1 MKIKKIE
8 QKWGRKK
15 GVSPKSLLGLMAF
28 AICLWLGA
36 VCRAEA
42 AGTVLENDKYKL
54 ELTND
59 YSELQV
65 TEKAT
70 GYVWS
75 STMSDP
81 NFDLSAMKGRWA
93 QKMRSLYTISVTD
106 LRKGVGSMVSY
117 DQLGTPYT
125 AAPYD
130 TSYGIGVQYDVPA
143 AGVKFCIE
151 FALADDGFSVK
162 VPSDKLEEYS
172 DFSAV
177 SIDLMPFFAG
187 AADNQDGYLF
197 YPDGSGA
204 IMCFDDPSHQKES
217 AVVYNVYGDIQ
228 NNQNLKGRFEQE
240 EASVLLPVFGANY
253 GKKGFVAYI
262 TKGEETSR
270 ITVTPSTAIVKA
282 NYIYPTFLFRRGFN
296 DPRVKGKVVQ
306 KYDAEQLTTEYEIH
320 YQILAD
326 GKAQY
331 ADMASAYRE
340 YLIAS
345 GQLAQSGKQGL
356 SLSLDLFMGVIEKG
370 LILDT
375 FQNVTSFAQ
384 AQEIL
389 EDLKGTIDTP
399 MEVSLIG
406 WIKSGYG
413 TEPKYFPANS
423 KLGGNKG
430 LEALAKYTKANGIGL
445 SLGAN
450 FLTASAEA
458 SGYSQRTDVVFLG
471 NYQVL
476 TDKRSS
482 IRVISPTT
490 ALKNYE
496 KFMEKARKF
505 DIDGLKLE
513 NIGDMLYY
521 NYNERGPVL
530 ATECKANWQK
540 MLADTKTAFGSVTSE
555 GGNLYV
561 LSSADMVT
569 AIPSEDL
576 GYQMT
581 TREVPFY
588 QIVVHGSVRYT
599 GEALNL
605 SSDAEKLR
613 LKWIEYGYTPY
624 FELTYESAEKLVNTE
639 YNELFTS
646 SYKDW
651 KDEIV
656 ATYQELKPAWDAIQN
671 AKMVSHEEMAE
682 DVYCTGY
689 DNGVKIYVNYNN
701 RAVKVDGIELGAMSW
716 EVSR

>member
-1 MKIKKIE
+1 MKMKKIE
-8 QKWGRKK
+8 EKWGRRCI
-15 GVSPKSLLGLMAF
+15 LLKRLPGLMAF
-28 AICLWLGA
+28 ALCLWLSV

-42 AGTVLENDKYKL
+42 AEAVMENDNFKF
-54 ELTND
+54 ELVNE
-59 YSELQV
+59 YSEIRLTQ
-65 TEKAT
+65 KAT
-70 GYVWS
+70 GDVWT

-81 NFDLSAMKGRWA
+81 NFDLEAMKGRWA
-93 QKMRSLYTISVTD
+93 QKMRSIYSISVTD
-106 LRKGVGSMVSY
+106 LRKGVGSLVTY
-117 DQLGTPYT
+117 DQLGTEYT
-125 AAPYD
+125 AEPYE
-130 TSYGIGVQYDVPA
+130 TSYGIGIQYDVPA
-143 AGVKFCIE
+143 ASVKFCIE
-151 FALADDGFSVK
+151 FALTEDGFSVK
-162 VPSDKLEEYS
+162 IPSEKLEEYG
-172 DFSAV
+172 DFSAI

-187 AADNQDGYLF
+187 AADNQEGYLF

-204 IMCFDDPSHQKES
+204 IMCFDDPSHVSES
-217 AVVYNVYGDIQ
+217 AVSYHVYGDIQ
-228 NNQNLKGRFEQE
+228 NNRNLKGRFEQD
-240 EASVLLPVFGANY
+240 EAEVLLPVFGANY

-262 TKGEETSR
+262 TKGEETSY
-270 ITVTPSTAIVKA
+270 ITVTPSTAVVKA
-282 NYIYPTFLFRRGFN
+282 SYIYPTFLFRRGFN

-306 KYDAEQLTTEYEIH
+306 KYDAEQLMAEYEIH
-320 YQILAD
+320 YQILPD

-331 ADMASAYRE
+331 GDMASAYRE
-340 YLIAS
+340 YLTAN
-345 GQLAQSGKQGL
+345 GLLAESSKKGL
-356 SLSLDLFMGVIEKG
+356 SLSLDLFMGVIEEG

-375 FQNVTSFAQ
+375 FQNVTNFEQ

-389 EDLKGTIDTP
+389 EDLKGTIDVP
-399 MEVSLIG
+399 LEVSLLG
-406 WIKSGYG
+406 WMKSGYG
-413 TEPKYFPANS
+413 TEPVYFPANS

-430 LEALAKYTKANGIGL
+430 LDALAKYTKANGIRL

-458 SGYSQRTDVVFLG
+458 SGYSQRTDIVFLG

-482 IRVISPTT
+482 IRVISPAA

-496 KFMEKARKF
+496 KFMEKAKKF

-521 NYNERGPVL
+521 NYNERGPVTV
-530 ATECKANWQK
+530 TECKENWKK
-540 MLADTKTAFGSVTSE
+540 MLQDSKDAFGSVTSE

-561 LSSADMVT
+561 LGAADMVT

-588 QIVVHGSVRYT
+588 QMVVHGAVQYT

-624 FELTYESAEKLVNTE
+624 FELTYESAEKLVNTS

-646 SYKDW
+646 GYYDW

-656 ATYQELKPAWDAIQN
+656 ATCQELKPTWDATQD
-671 AKMVSHEEMAE
+671 AKMISHEELAE
-682 DVYCTGY
+682 NVYCTGY

-701 RAVKVDGIELGAMSW
+701 KAVTVDGMELAAMSW